1 MTSNPGPREH
11 AFRQAVHASYDALYP
26 LAGALL
32 DELLRRSGPAPASG
46 RPPKPCP
53 LPRGLEIRDIGRLAG
68 QCQRDGTIVINIQLI
83 DYPEEIRAT
92 VAHELAH
99 AVVETARRVLLS
111 EKGARRRRGH
121 AAGMARRQGEWSAH
135 GAVWQAV
142 ARQLGDGGER
152 CHRLP
157 LKPRRRLRRF
167 LYRADC
173 GAEVVLTSVRH
184 NRLQRN
190 RGLEYRLAHRDVRI
204 SGRHFVREVET
215 VDGQLAAD
223 RGD

>member
-1 MTSNPGPREH
+1 MSRPSRESET
-11 AFRQAVHASYDALYP
+11 AFGQQVHAEYDALYP
-26 LAGALL
+26 SASALL
-32 DELLRRSGPAPASG
+32 AAILDRYRAASILTRSPPACRLS
-46 RPPKPCP
+46 RC
-53 LPRGLEIRDIGRLAG
+53 LEIRDIGRLAG
-68 QCQRDGTIVINIQLI
+68 QCQRNGTIVINIQLI
-83 DYPEEIRAT
+83 DYPDAIRAT

-111 EKGARRRRGH
+111 ERGSRRRRGL

-157 LKPRRRLRRF
+157 LRPRRRLRRF

-215 VDGQLAAD
+215 FDTYPAAD
-223 RGD
+223 RGA